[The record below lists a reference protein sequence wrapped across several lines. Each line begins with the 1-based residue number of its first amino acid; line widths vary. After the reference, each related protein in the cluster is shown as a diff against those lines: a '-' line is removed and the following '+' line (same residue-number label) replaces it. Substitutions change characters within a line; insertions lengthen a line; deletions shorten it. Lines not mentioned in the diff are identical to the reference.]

1 MIVSNGEEQIML
13 PSEDAS
19 EVSKSTSLDLNPD
32 SFDGSTPGS
41 TVYMDVGVVPEHQ
54 KDELEHLISNLE
66 SIKSMKSLLFLAF
79 GFESVK

>member
-1 MIVSNGEEQIML
+1 MIVSKREEQIML
-13 PSEDAS
+13 PSEGAS

-32 SFDGSTPGS
+32 SLDGSTPGS
-41 TVYMDVGVVPEHQ
+41 TDYTDVGVVPEHQ

-66 SIKSMKSLLFLAF
+66 SIKSMKSLLFLAC